1 MEENVKQQLDQL
13 GNLIDAKI
21 EKANGQVL
29 ENAKGTIDSVLKGE
43 IANLTKA
50 FNERVDAIEMQNKK
64 NLEVSQSKKSF
75 KAQLQDIVAQGA
87 LEGMVKGHSRAAS
100 FEIKADMTTAADFT
114 GEVIPADRVA
124 GYKYDPTRAVHMR
137 SIIPNGTTSSDV
149 VRFVKESGYSDGS
162 AAKAEGATLGQ
173 SDFDLTAVDA
183 NVQKIGAYMRISEE
197 MLADAPAIS
206 SYISTRAAEKL
217 MVLEDAQILNG
228 NGTAPNL
235 SGIITDAADF
245 VTSNAGA
252 FYQSVEAANEFDV
265 LVAALN
271 QLALSEYQA
280 NYIILNP
287 TDFHKILLLKDTQNN
302 YLKDQVYAG
311 LAPNFMGVPV
321 VVNTAIAAGTF
332 LLGNF
337 GIGTQ
342 LWTRD
347 NLSVEFFREDGTN
360 VRDGF
365 VTAVVKER
373 IALTNYLP
381 NAFVNGSFSTA
392 KAALETA

>member
-43 IANLTKA
+43 IANLTKS

-64 NLEVSQSKKSF
+64 NLEAAKSNKSF
-75 KAQLQDIVAQGA
+75 KAQLEDAVREGA
-87 LEGMVKGHSRAAS
+87 LDSMVKGHSRAAS

-124 GYKYDPTRAVHMR
+124 GYKYDPTRNVHMR

-162 AAKAEGATLGQ
+162 ATKAEGATLGQ

-183 NVQKIGAYMRISEE
+183 NVQKLGAYMRISEE

-217 MVLEDAQILNG
+217 MVLEDSQILNG
-228 NGTAPNL
+228 NGSAPNL

-245 VTSNAGA
+245 VTGSGGA

-280 NYIILNP
+280 NFIILNP

-321 VVNTAIAAGTF
+321 IVNTAIAAGTF

>member
-29 ENAKGTIDSVLKGE
+29 ENAKGQIDSVLKGE
-43 IANLTKA
+43 IDNLTKS

-64 NLEVSQSKKSF
+64 HLEASQAKKSF
-75 KAQLQDIVAQGA
+75 KSQLLEAVRGGA
-87 LEGMVKGHSRAAS
+87 LEGMVKGHSRSAS

-114 GEVIPADRVA
+114 NEVIAADRVP
-124 GYKYDPTRAVHMR
+124 GYKYDPTRSVHMR
-137 SIIPNGTTSSDV
+137 SIIPGGTTSSDV
-149 VRFVKESGYSDGS
+149 VRYVKESGYADGS
-162 AAKAEGATLGQ
+162 AMKAEGATLGQ
-173 SDFDLTAVDA
+173 SDFDLTATDA
-183 NVQKIGAYMRISEE
+183 NVQKLGAYFRVSEE

-217 MVLEDAQILNG
+217 MTKEDDQILNG

-245 VTSNAGA
+245 AAGGFA
-252 FYQSVEAANEFDV
+252 DAVESANEFDV

-280 NYIILNP
+280 NQIILHP

-311 LAPNFMGVPV
+311 LQPNFMGVPV
-321 VVNTAIAAGTF
+321 IVNTAITAGSF

-337 GIGTQ
+337 SIGTQ

-381 NAFVNGSFSTA
+381 NAFVNGSFATA
-392 KAALETA
+392 KAALETP

>member
-43 IANLTKA
+43 IANLTKS

-64 NLEVSQSKKSF
+64 NLEVAKSNKSF
-75 KAQLQDIVAQGA
+75 KAQLEDAVREGA
-87 LEGMVKGHSRAAS
+87 LDSMVKGHSRAAS

-124 GYKYDPTRAVHMR
+124 GYKYDPTRNVHMR

-162 AAKAEGATLGQ
+162 ATKAEGATLGQ

-183 NVQKIGAYMRISEE
+183 NVQKLGAYMRISEE

-245 VTSNAGA
+245 VTGSGGA

-280 NYIILNP
+280 NFIILNP

-321 VVNTAIAAGTF
+321 IVNTAIAAGTF

>member
-13 GNLIDAKI
+13 GNVIDAKI

-29 ENAKGTIDSVLKGE
+29 ENAKGQIDSVLKGE
-43 IANLTKA
+43 IENLTKS

-64 NLEVSQSKKSF
+64 HLEASQAKKSF
-75 KAQLQDIVAQGA
+75 KSQLLDVVRGGA
-87 LEGMVKGHSRAAS
+87 LDSMVKGHSRAAQ
-100 FEIKADMTTAADFT
+100 FEIKADMSVGADFS

-124 GYKYDPTRAVHMR
+124 GYKYDPARSIHMR

-149 VRFVKESGYSDGS
+149 VRFVKESAYSDGS

-173 SDFDLTAVDA
+173 SDFDLTATDA
-183 NVQKIGAYMRISEE
+183 NVQKLGAYFRVSEE

-217 MVLEDAQILNG
+217 MTLEDDQILNG

-235 SGIITDAADF
+235 SGIITDATTFAE
-245 VTSNAGA
+245 GA
-252 FYQSVEAANEFDV
+252 FADTVESANEFDA
-265 LVAALN
+265 LVVALN

-280 NYIILNP
+280 NQIILNP
-287 TDFHKILLLKDTQNN
+287 SDFHKILLLKDTQNN

-321 VVNTAIAAGTF
+321 IVNTAIAAGSF
-332 LLGNF
+332 LVGNF
-337 GIGTQ
+337 SIGTQ

-381 NAFVNGSFSTA
+381 KAFVTGSFATA
-392 KAALETA
+392 KAALETP

>member
-302 YLKDQVYAG
+302 YLKDPVYAG

>member
-29 ENAKGTIDSVLKGE
+29 ENAKGQIDSVLKGE
-43 IANLTKA
+43 IDNLTKS

-64 NLEVSQSKKSF
+64 NLEAAQAKKSF
-75 KAQLQDIVAQGA
+75 KSQLLDVVRGGA
-87 LEGMVKGHSRAAS
+87 LDGMVKGHSRSAS
-100 FEIKADMTTAADFT
+100 FEIKADMTGAADFT

-124 GYKYDPTRAVHMR
+124 GYKYDPARSVHMR

-183 NVQKIGAYMRISEE
+183 NVQKLGAYFRVSEE

-217 MVLEDAQILNG
+217 MTLEDDQILNG

-235 SGIITDAADF
+235 SGIITDATAF
-245 VTSNAGA
+245 AEGA
-252 FYQSVEAANEFDV
+252 FADSVESANEFDV
-265 LVAALN
+265 LVVALN

-280 NYIILNP
+280 SQIILNP
-287 TDFHKILLLKDTQNN
+287 SDFHKILLLKDTQNN

-321 VVNTAIAAGTF
+321 IVNTAIAAGSF
-332 LLGNF
+332 VLGNF

-381 NAFVNGSFSTA
+381 KAFVKGSFATA
-392 KAALETA
+392 KAALETP